1 MFVFLVLSAFLAGSS
16 PQTARNRILQPS
28 QTLQT
33 AIFSI
38 SDVLQRHAL
47 WLSSNGKDG
56 ARADLRGMNL
66 EVAGGGYGAVLVGR
80 VVLAGVDLRQ
90 ADLRETKL
98 RNIDFTGANLEDV
111 RFDRSN
117 LRWGVLANAELRGAN
132 FTGANLQSADLKGA
146 DLNHVNFTATDLTGA
161 DLAGARCVTR
171 MQLAP
176 AIVDDQTKL
185 PAFQDCAAQ
194 RN

>member
-1 MFVFLVLSAFLAGSS
+1 MFVFLVLGALLAGSS
-16 PQTARNRILQPS
+16 AQTVRNRILQPS
-28 QTLQT
+28 PT

-47 WLSSNGKDG
+47 WFSSNGRDG

-66 EVAGGGYGAVLVGR
+66 EGAEGGHGEVLVGR
-80 VVLAGVDLRQ
+80 FVLAGVDLRQ

-111 RFDRSN
+111 RFERSN
-117 LRWGVLANAELRGAN
+117 LRWGVLANADLQRAN

-146 DLNHVNFTATDLTGA
+146 DLNQVNFTATDLTGA

>member
-1 MFVFLVLSAFLAGSS
+1 MFVFLILGVFLSGSS
-16 PQTARNRILQPS
+16 AQTVRNRIP
-28 QTLQT
+28 QTPT

-38 SDVLQRHAL
+38 NDVLQRRAL
-47 WLSSNGKDG
+47 WLSSNGTDG

-66 EVAGGGYGAVLVGR
+66 EGADGAHGEVLVGR

-90 ADLRETKL
+90 ADLRDTKL

-117 LRWGVLANAELRGAN
+117 VRWGLLENADLSGAN
-132 FTGANLQSADLKGA
+132 FSGANLQAADLKGA
-146 DLNHVNFTATDLTGA
+146 DLNHVNFTQADLTGA
-161 DLAGARCVTR
+161 DLTGARCVTQT
-171 MQLAP
+171 QLAA
-176 AIVDDQTKL
+176 AIVDAQTKL
-185 PAFQDCAAQ
+185 PAFQNCAAQ

>member
-1 MFVFLVLSAFLAGSS
+1 MFVFLILSVFLAGFS
-16 PQTARNRILQPS
+16 PQTVRNRILQPS
-28 QTLQT
+28 PT

-38 SDVLQRHAL
+38 TEVLQRHAL

-66 EVAGGGYGAVLVGR
+66 EAPVGGYGEVLVGR

-98 RNIDFTGANLEDV
+98 RNIDFTGADLQDV

-117 LRWGVLANAELRGAN
+117 LRWGVLANADLRRAN

-146 DLNHVNFTATDLTGA
+146 DLDQVNFTATDLTGT
-161 DLAGARCVTR
+161 DLTGARCVTR
-171 MQLAP
+171 MQLGT

-185 PAFQDCAAQ
+185 PAFQDCAPQ

>member
-1 MFVFLVLSAFLAGSS
+1 MFVFLVLSAFLAQSS
-16 PQTARNRILQPS
+16 AQTVRNRILQPS
-28 QTLQT
+28 PTG
-33 AIFSI
+33 IFSI
-38 SDVLQRHAL
+38 TDVLQKHAL
-47 WLSSNGKDG
+47 WLSSNGTKG
-56 ARADLRGMNL
+56 ARADLRGTNL

-90 ADLRETKL
+90 ADLRDTKL
-98 RNIDFTGANLEDV
+98 RDIDFTGANLEDV

-117 LRWGVLANAELRGAN
+117 LRWGVLANAYLRRAN

-146 DLNHVNFTATDLTGA
+146 DLNQVNFTATDLTGA

-171 MQLAP
+171 MQLAA
-176 AIVDDQTKL
+176 AIVDEQTKL
-185 PAFQDCAAQ
+185 PAFQDCAAP

>member
-1 MFVFLVLSAFLAGSS
+1 MFVFLILGVFLAGPF
-16 PQTARNRILQPS
+16 PQTGRTP
-28 QTLQT
+28 T

-38 SDVLQRHAL
+38 SDILQRHAL
-47 WLSSNGKDG
+47 WLSSNGTDG

-66 EVAGGGYGAVLVGR
+66 EGAEGGHGEVLVGR

-98 RNIDFTGANLEDV
+98 RNIDFTGADLEDA

-117 LRWGVLANAELRGAN
+117 VRWGLLEKADLRGAN
-132 FTGANLQSADLKGA
+132 FTGANLQAADLKGA
-146 DLNHVNFTATDLTGA
+146 DLNQANLTQTDLTGA
-161 DLAGARCVTR
+161 DLTGARCVTR
-171 MQLAP
+171 MQLGA
-176 AIVDDQTKL
+176 AIVDEQTKL
-185 PAFQDCAAQ
+185 PAFQNCAAE

>member
-1 MFVFLVLSAFLAGSS
+1 MFVFLVLGALLAGSS
-16 PQTARNRILQPS
+16 AQTGRNSILQPS
-28 QTLQT
+28 QT
-33 AIFSI
+33 AIFSM

-66 EVAGGGYGAVLVGR
+66 EGAEGGRGEVLVGR

-111 RFDRSN
+111 WFERSN
-117 LRWGVLANAELRGAN
+117 LRWGVLANADLQRAN

-146 DLNHVNFTATDLTGA
+146 DLNQVNFIATDLTGA

-176 AIVDDQTKL
+176 AIINDQTKL

>member
-1 MFVFLVLSAFLAGSS
+1 MFVFLILSVFLAGPSA
-16 PQTARNRILQPS
+16 QTVRDRILQRSP
-28 QTLQT
+28 T

-38 SDVLQRHAL
+38 TEVLESHAL
-47 WLSSNGKDG
+47 WLRSNGRDG
-56 ARADLRGMNL
+56 ARANLRGMNL
-66 EVAGGGYGAVLVGR
+66 EGAEGGHGEVLVGR

-98 RNIDFTGANLEDV
+98 RSIDWTGANLEDV

-117 LRWGVLANAELRGAN
+117 LRWGVLANADLGHAN

-146 DLNHVNFTATDLTGA
+146 DLDQVNFTATDLTGA
-161 DLAGARCVTR
+161 DLTGARCVTA

-185 PAFQDCAAQ
+185 PAFQDCRAQ

>member
-1 MFVFLVLSAFLAGSS
+1 MFVFLILSVFLAGFS
-16 PQTARNRILQPS
+16 PQTVRNRILQPS
-28 QTLQT
+28 PT

-38 SDVLQRHAL
+38 TDVLQRHAL
-47 WLSSNGKDG
+47 WLSSNGTEG

-66 EVAGGGYGAVLVGR
+66 EGAEGGHGEVLVGR

-90 ADLRETKL
+90 ADLRDTKL
-98 RNIDFTGANLEDV
+98 RDIDFTGANLEDV

-117 LRWGVLANAELRGAN
+117 LRWGVLANAYLRRAN

-146 DLNHVNFTATDLTGA
+146 DLNQVNFTATDLTGA
-161 DLAGARCVTR
+161 DLTGARCLTQ
-171 MQLAP
+171 MQLAT

-185 PAFQDCAAQ
+185 PGFQDCAVQ
-194 RN
+194 GN